1 MRTGLYGSPGGNMD
15 NWSQYTGYISEAHI
29 PARKIVAYPFTA
41 NAAGQ
46 VGQNQVH
53 YQYGPGKRQHVI

>member
-1 MRTGLYGSPGGNMD
+1 MD
-15 NWSQYTGYISEAHI
+15 NWSQYTGYIAEAQI

-46 VGQNQVH
+46 LAELNSQRIQG
-53 YQYGPGKRQHVI
+53 G